1 MHLFTLNFKLNSLL
15 LATKTDFTLFIKIQ
29 KNAYKIVERMYCTLN
44 NDIMFSKRS
53 TKIKFRCSI
62 PPKNVLCKTW
72 FSFLIFINFAF
83 QILNVIKKL
92 KFQFLFRLLFFPV
105 CFFCFFLVLCLL
117 VCLPVC
123 AFFWRAGRIIRV
135 YT

>member
-1 MHLFTLNFKLNSLL
+1 MVNINIMHLFTLNFKLNSLL

-92 KFQFLFRLLFFPV
+92 KFQFLFRLLFFP
-105 CFFCFFLVLCLL
+105 FCFL
-117 VCLPVC
+117 
-123 AFFWRAGRIIRV
+123 FFWFYV
-135 YT
+135 C